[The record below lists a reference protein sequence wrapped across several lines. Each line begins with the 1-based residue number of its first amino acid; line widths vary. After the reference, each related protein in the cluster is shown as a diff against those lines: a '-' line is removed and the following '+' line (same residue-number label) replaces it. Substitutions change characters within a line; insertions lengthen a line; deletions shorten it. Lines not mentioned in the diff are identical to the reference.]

1 MQLSSE
7 LSSVIQCILCCW
19 LLRII
24 IMREIDRDRKI
35 KRGRMKAVPP
45 QRTFSLFFL
54 LY

>member
-45 QRTFSLFFL
+45 EDFLSFFL